1 MLAQRI
7 ATAAPTLELA
17 AIDDPRWTAF
27 IESQPDATLFHHPAW
42 VQVLAEAYGYHAF
55 LIVHSDEDG
64 NIVAGMPVLDVRNA
78 LRGRR
83 QISLPFT
90 DSCPPLARHAQQLT
104 FFAQELTRWQVDA
117 QSSIEIHGVLP
128 DLDAIDRVQV
138 GFGHQL
144 SLERDPARVFSRFH
158 PNIRRWI
165 RKSVREGLTVRLGT
179 SPADLEPFYRLH
191 WQTRR
196 RLGVPLQ
203 PRCFF
208 DSLWRRVIEPGF
220 GFVAFVYLRERPIA
234 ADLFLAWNGTLIGK
248 FNASDQQFWSLRP
261 NNLVVWAGIEWACRR
276 GYRVLDFGKTDSE
289 NAGLRDFKMGWGST
303 EVPLFYSYL
312 GGPAPS
318 PRDGLAARVLTRVIQ
333 ASPPVV
339 CRVAGEL
346 LYRQCA

>member
-90 DSCPPLARHAQQLT
+90 DSCPPLARNAQQLT

>member
-1 MLAQRI
+1 VLAERI
-7 ATAAPTLELA
+7 ASASPTLQLA

-42 VQVLAEAYGYHAF
+42 VRVLAEAYGYHPF
-55 LIVHSDEDG
+55 LIIHSDEDG
-64 NIVAGMPVLDVRNA
+64 EIVAGMPALDVRSA
-78 LRGRR
+78 FRGRR

-90 DSCPPLARHAQQLT
+90 DSCPPLARTSQGLT
-104 FFAQELTRWQVDA
+104 FFAEELNRWQVET
-117 QSSIEIHGVLP
+117 QSSIEVHGVLP
-128 DLDAIDRVQV
+128 DVDGVDRVQV
-138 GFGHQL
+138 GFAHRL
-144 SLERDPARVFSRFH
+144 PLEPDPDSVFSRFH

-165 RKSVREGLTVRLGT
+165 RKSTREGLTVRIGT
-179 SPADLEPFYRLH
+179 SRADLEPFYRLH

-203 PRCFF
+203 PRRFF

-220 GFVAFVYLRERPIA
+220 GFVAFGYLGERPIA

-276 GYRVLDFGKTDSE
+276 GYRLLDFGKTDCDHH
-289 NAGLRDFKMGWGST
+289 GLRSFKMGWGST

-312 GGPAPS
+312 GGPASS
-318 PRDGLAARVLTRVIQ
+318 PLDGLAARVLTRVIQ

-346 LYRQCA
+346 LYRQSA

>member
-55 LIVHSDEDG
+55 LIVHRDEDG

-90 DSCPPLARHAQQLT
+90 DSCPPLARNAQQLT

-128 DLDAIDRVQV
+128 DLDGIDRVQV

-203 PRCFF
+203 PRSFF

-312 GGPAPS
+312 GGPAPG

>member
-1 MLAQRI
+1 VLAQRI

-27 IESQPDATLFHHPAW
+27 IESRPDATLFHHPAW

-55 LIVHSDEDG
+55 LIVHRDEDG

-90 DSCPPLARHAQQLT
+90 DSCPPLARNAQQLT

-128 DLDAIDRVQV
+128 DLDGIDRVQV

-276 GYRVLDFGKTDSE
+276 GYRVLDFGKTDSD
-289 NAGLRDFKMGWGST
+289 NGGLRDFKMGWGST